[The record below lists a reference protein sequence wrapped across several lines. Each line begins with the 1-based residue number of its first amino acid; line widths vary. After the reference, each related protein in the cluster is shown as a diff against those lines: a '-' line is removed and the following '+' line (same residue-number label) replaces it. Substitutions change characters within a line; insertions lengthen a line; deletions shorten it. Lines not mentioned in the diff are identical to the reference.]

1 MFSKR
6 TVIIAALAAAAILT
20 AADVALAHGIA
31 APGRFGK
38 MHGMRARFARASFGG
53 AQRLA
58 SPPLISI
65 ALRHQDE
72 LKLTGDQVA
81 KLTALRDAFSRKW
94 IRARADLQIA
104 NLDLRNS
111 LREDAVNLEVVGR
124 QIRDIEKKKADLR
137 LERIRA
143 IEEGK
148 ALLTEDQRKQL
159 LSFVQSGP
167 RHGAG
172 PRFSGMMGPGQGM
185 MAPGAAAGGSQQGAK

>member
-20 AADVALAHGIA
+20 ATDVALAHGTTS
-31 APGRFGK
+31 PGRVKK
-38 MHGMRARFARASFGG
+38 MSRRRARFARASFRG
-53 AQRLA
+53 AQWIT

-72 LKLTGDQVA
+72 IKLTGDQVA
-81 KLTALRDAFSRKW
+81 KLIALRDTFSRKW
-94 IRARADLQIA
+94 IRTRDDLQIT
-104 NLDLRNS
+104 NLYLRKN
-111 LREDAVNLEVVGR
+111 LQEDAVNLEVVGR

-143 IEEGK
+143 LEEGK

-167 RHGAG
+167 RRGVG
-172 PRFSGMMGPGQGM
+172 PHFCGMKG
-185 MAPGAAAGGSQQGAK
+185 PGAAPGGSPQGEK